1 MAKSIEEKIEDVA
14 KKQLDKFGVEYHIKT
29 DNINSEIDHALQ
41 SAKSKSGNDGGNYPD
56 IKCLIKLPQSQ
67 KFVPVMIEVKGT
79 KGDFAKIENDEVCNY
94 DDNGKPLYKHIK
106 KYAVNGAVHY
116 SEAVAKISKSYSD
129 VIAIGFNGYDVSGSA
144 EPATEMGVYYV
155 SKANMYCPKKIGD
168 YSDFSFLKVDNLSV
182 FETKLKE
189 IFLSDDEKEKQTRE
203 LEDQIESTLTDLN
216 QDMRDNMR
224 VSEPKDRLK
233 LVCALIMAALGVE
246 NKIPPLEI
254 EDLKGQ
260 QTEEE
265 HDGAIILRRIKAF
278 LSEKHIPKEKL
289 DNINSLYKGIL
300 NDTLYYRAINGES
313 TIKKAFIYVKEE
325 IMPIFT
331 MGEEVHIDFTGKL
344 LNVLTSWIT
353 ERASDDEK
361 NDVVLT
367 PRYITELMA
376 KLCKVNKD
384 SYVWDWATGSAG
396 FLVSAMKLMIDDA
409 NRTIHSE
416 EERRKKI
423 AKIKVDQ
430 LLGIEL
436 RQDIYVLA
444 VLNMILM
451 KDGSSHILNKDSLKE
466 YNGKYEQGNNKDE
479 EFPADVFLLNPP
491 YSAEGKGFIFVKKAL
506 AKMNKGR
513 AAVIIQENAGGGKG
527 DGYTKAILKHS
538 TLLASIRMPIDLFIG
553 KSSVQTAIYL
563 FEVGTPHDAGNLVT
577 FVDFSNDGYARQNRK
592 KSNSKVNLKDVDHV
606 KERYAELVDVV
617 LNRKTKTD
625 YYTEANGLVVKDSI
639 SLEGNDWTFNQ
650 HRKID
655 TMPTEA
661 DFRKTVADYLSWKVS
676 SDIKNGFGLVP
687 LLKLNLLSEFTSEET
702 AALEKFRNGEVKF
715 EEKKIGELFE
725 SLNLKHKKKNFNKNT
740 DVSKEKN
747 TEFSLPLVNAKNGDN
762 GIMYYGRE
770 CDFEAE
776 EMTID
781 IVNDGAIST
790 GNVYAQPQKTGVLY
804 NAYLVKLKDYV
815 PNAEILLYYAMSM
828 QKSIKLRFGYEK
840 KASWE
845 RVKMEDVLVP
855 IENGKIDYSFMQH
868 FISAQE
874 KLAIKGVVKYKDEQ
888 LNAHHNPYPYCSDN
902 YNLVAESPKQY
913 E

>member
-1 MAKSIEEKIEDVA
+1 MAKSIEEKIEDIA
-14 KKQLDKFGVEYHIKT
+14 KKQLDKFGVKYHIKT
-29 DNINSEIDHALQ
+29 DKINSEIDNALQ

-56 IKCLIKLPQSQ
+56 IKCLIQLPQSQ

-79 KGDFAKIENDEVCNY
+79 KGDFAKIEDGEVANY

-116 SEAVAKISKSYSD
+116 SEAIAKITKSFSE
-129 VIAIGFNGYDVSGSA
+129 VIAIGFNGYESGSTIN
-144 EPATEMGVYYV
+144 TEMGVYYV
-155 SKANMYCPKKIGD
+155 SKSNMYCPKKIGE
-168 YSDFSFLKVDNLSV
+168 YSDFSFLKAENLAALES
-182 FETKLKE
+182 KLKE
-189 IFLSDDEKEKQTRE
+189 IFLSDEEKERQTRE
-203 LEDQIESTLTDLN
+203 LEDRIENTLVELN
-216 QDMRDNMR
+216 QAMRDQMS
-224 VSEPKDRLK
+224 VSEPKERLK

-246 NKIPPLEI
+246 GKVPPLEI
-254 EDLKGQ
+254 ADLKGL
-260 QTEEE
+260 QTESS
-265 HDGAIILRRIKAF
+265 HDGAIILGRIKDF
-278 LSEKHIPKEKL
+278 LNEKHIPQEKL
-289 DNINSLYKGIL
+289 ANIYPLYKMIL
-300 NDTLYYRAINGES
+300 NNSFYYKVKDGES
-313 TIKKAFIYVKEE
+313 TIKKVFFYVKEE

-367 PRYITELMA
+367 PRYVTELMA
-376 KLCKVNKD
+376 RLCKVNKD

-409 NRTIHSE
+409 NKTIQSE
-416 EERRKKI
+416 DERKAKI

-466 YNGKYEQGNNKDE
+466 YDGRYEQGANKDE

-491 YSAEGKGFIFVKKAL
+491 YSAEGKGFVFVEKAL
-506 AKMNKGR
+506 KRMNKGR

-527 DGYTKAILKHS
+527 DGFTKKILEHS

-563 FEVGTPHDAGNLVT
+563 FEVGTPHDEENLVT

-606 KERYAELVDVV
+606 KERYTELVDIV
-617 LNRKTKTD
+617 LSRKAKTS

-661 DFRKTVADYLSWKVS
+661 DFRKTVADYLSWKLS
-676 SDIKNGFGLVP
+676 TIIKED
-687 LLKLNLLSEFTSEET
+687 S
-702 AALEKFRNGEVKF
+702 A
-715 EEKKIGELFE
+715 
-725 SLNLKHKKKNFNKNT
+725 NF
-740 DVSKEKN
+740 
-747 TEFSLPLVNAKNGDN
+747 
-762 GIMYYGRE
+762 
-770 CDFEAE
+770 
-776 EMTID
+776 
-781 IVNDGAIST
+781 
-790 GNVYAQPQKTGVLY
+790 
-804 NAYLVKLKDYV
+804 
-815 PNAEILLYYAMSM
+815 
-828 QKSIKLRFGYEK
+828 
-840 KASWE
+840 
-845 RVKMEDVLVP
+845 
-855 IENGKIDYSFMQH
+855 
-868 FISAQE
+868 
-874 KLAIKGVVKYKDEQ
+874 
-888 LNAHHNPYPYCSDN
+888 
-902 YNLVAESPKQY
+902 
-913 E
+913 

>member
-1 MAKSIEEKIEDVA
+1 MAKKSIEEKIEDIA
-14 KKQLDKFGVEYHIKT
+14 KKQLDKFDVEYHIKT
-29 DNINSEIDHALQ
+29 DNINTEIDHALQ

-67 KFVPVMIEVKGT
+67 KYVPVMIEVKGT
-79 KGDFAKIENDEVCNY
+79 KGDLAKIENGEVCNY
-94 DDNGKPLYKHIK
+94 DTNGKPLYKHIK

-129 VIAIGFNGYDVSGSA
+129 VIAIGFNGYDVTGST
-144 EPATEMGVYYV
+144 EPTTEMGVYYV
-155 SKANMYCPKKIGD
+155 SKANMYCPKKVDD
-168 YSDFSFLKVDNLSV
+168 YSDFSFLKAENLSSL
-182 FETKLKE
+182 ESKLKA
-189 IFLSDDEKEKQTRE
+189 ILLSDDEKERQTRE
-203 LEDQIESTLTDLN
+203 LEDRIENTLAELN
-216 QDMRDNMR
+216 QDMRDKMR

-246 NKIPPLEI
+246 GKIPPLEI
-254 EDLKGQ
+254 SDLKGL
-260 QTEEE
+260 QTEDD
-265 HDGAIILRRIKAF
+265 HDGAVILRKIKVF
-278 LSEKHIPKEKL
+278 LNEKHIPQEKL
-289 DNINSLYKGIL
+289 DNIISLYKGLL
-300 NDTLYYRAINGES
+300 NDALYYRAINGES
-313 TIKKAFIYVKEE
+313 TIKTAFIYVKEE

-396 FLVSAMKLMIDDA
+396 FLVSAMKLMIEDA
-409 NRTIHSE
+409 NKTIQSE
-416 EERRKKI
+416 AERKEKI
-423 AKIKVDQ
+423 AKIKVEQ
-430 LLGIEL
+430 LLGVEL

-466 YNGKYEQGNNKDE
+466 YNGKYEQGENKDK
-479 EFPADVFLLNPP
+479 EFPANVFLLNPP
-491 YSAEGKGFIFVKKAL
+491 YSAEGKGFVFVEKAL
-506 AKMNKGR
+506 EKMNKGR

-527 DGYTKAILKHS
+527 DGFTEKILKHS

-563 FEVGTPHDAGNLVT
+563 FEVGTPHDVGNLVT

-592 KSNSKVNLKDVDHV
+592 KSNSKVNLRDVDHV

-625 YYTEANGLVVKDSI
+625 YYTEENGLVVKDSI

-661 DFRKTVADYLSWKVS
+661 DFRKTVSDYLSWKLS
-676 SDIKNGFGLVP
+676 TIIK
-687 LLKLNLLSEFTSEET
+687 ED
-702 AALEKFRNGEVKF
+702 AA
-715 EEKKIGELFE
+715 
-725 SLNLKHKKKNFNKNT
+725 NF
-740 DVSKEKN
+740 
-747 TEFSLPLVNAKNGDN
+747 
-762 GIMYYGRE
+762 
-770 CDFEAE
+770 
-776 EMTID
+776 
-781 IVNDGAIST
+781 
-790 GNVYAQPQKTGVLY
+790 Q
-804 NAYLVKLKDYV
+804 
-815 PNAEILLYYAMSM
+815 
-828 QKSIKLRFGYEK
+828 
-840 KASWE
+840 
-845 RVKMEDVLVP
+845 
-855 IENGKIDYSFMQH
+855 
-868 FISAQE
+868 
-874 KLAIKGVVKYKDEQ
+874 
-888 LNAHHNPYPYCSDN
+888 
-902 YNLVAESPKQY
+902 
-913 E
+913 

>member
-1 MAKSIEEKIEDVA
+1 MAKSIEEKIEDIA
-14 KKQLDKFGVEYHIKT
+14 KKQLDKFGVKYHIKT
-29 DNINSEIDHALQ
+29 DKINSEIDNALQ

-56 IKCLIKLPQSQ
+56 IKCLIQLPQSQ

-79 KGDFAKIENDEVCNY
+79 KGDFAKIEDGEVANY

-116 SEAVAKISKSYSD
+116 SEAIAKITKSFSE
-129 VIAIGFNGYDVSGSA
+129 VIAIGFNGYESGSTIN
-144 EPATEMGVYYV
+144 TEMGVYYV
-155 SKANMYCPKKIGD
+155 SKSNMYCPKKIGE
-168 YSDFSFLKVDNLSV
+168 YSDFSFLKAENLAALES
-182 FETKLKE
+182 KLKE
-189 IFLSDDEKEKQTRE
+189 IFLSDEEKERQTRE
-203 LEDQIESTLTDLN
+203 LEDRIENTLVELN
-216 QDMRDNMR
+216 QAMRDQMS
-224 VSEPKDRLK
+224 VSEPKERLK

-246 NKIPPLEI
+246 GKVPPLEI
-254 EDLKGQ
+254 ADLKGL
-260 QTEEE
+260 QTESS
-265 HDGAIILRRIKAF
+265 HDGAIILGRIKDF
-278 LSEKHIPKEKL
+278 LNEKHIPQEKL
-289 DNINSLYKGIL
+289 ANIYSLYKMIL
-300 NDTLYYRAINGES
+300 NNSFYYKVKDGES
-313 TIKKAFIYVKEE
+313 TIKKVFFYVKEE

-367 PRYITELMA
+367 PRYVTELMA
-376 KLCKVNKD
+376 RLCKVNKD

-409 NRTIHSE
+409 NKTIQSE
-416 EERRKKI
+416 DERKAKI

-466 YNGKYEQGNNKDE
+466 YDGRYEQGANKDE

-491 YSAEGKGFIFVKKAL
+491 YSAEGKGFVFVEKAL
-506 AKMNKGR
+506 KRMNKGR

-527 DGYTKAILKHS
+527 DGFTKKILEHS

-563 FEVGTPHDAGNLVT
+563 FEVGTPHDEENLVT

-606 KERYAELVDVV
+606 KERYTELVDIV
-617 LNRKTKTD
+617 LSRKAKTS

-661 DFRKTVADYLSWKVS
+661 DFRKTVADYLSWKLS
-676 SDIKNGFGLVP
+676 TIIKED
-687 LLKLNLLSEFTSEET
+687 S
-702 AALEKFRNGEVKF
+702 A
-715 EEKKIGELFE
+715 
-725 SLNLKHKKKNFNKNT
+725 NF
-740 DVSKEKN
+740 
-747 TEFSLPLVNAKNGDN
+747 
-762 GIMYYGRE
+762 
-770 CDFEAE
+770 
-776 EMTID
+776 
-781 IVNDGAIST
+781 
-790 GNVYAQPQKTGVLY
+790 
-804 NAYLVKLKDYV
+804 
-815 PNAEILLYYAMSM
+815 
-828 QKSIKLRFGYEK
+828 
-840 KASWE
+840 
-845 RVKMEDVLVP
+845 
-855 IENGKIDYSFMQH
+855 
-868 FISAQE
+868 
-874 KLAIKGVVKYKDEQ
+874 
-888 LNAHHNPYPYCSDN
+888 
-902 YNLVAESPKQY
+902 
-913 E
+913 

>member
-1 MAKSIEEKIEDVA
+1 MAKSIEEKIEDIA
-14 KKQLDKFGVEYHIKT
+14 KKQLDNFGVRYHIKT

-56 IKCLIKLPQSQ
+56 IKCLIKFPQSQ
-67 KFVPVMIEVKGT
+67 QYVPVMIEVKGT
-79 KGDFAKIENDEVCNY
+79 KGDLAKIENEEVCNY

-116 SEAVAKISKSYSD
+116 SEAVAKITKSYSD
-129 VIAIGFNGYDVSGSA
+129 VIAIGFNGYEEAGNVT
-144 EPATEMGVYYV
+144 TEMGVYYV

-168 YSDFSFLKVDNLSV
+168 YSDFSFLKEENLSSL
-182 FETKLKE
+182 EIKLKE
-189 IFLSDDEKEKQTRE
+189 ILLNDEEKERQTRE
-203 LEDQIESTLTDLN
+203 LEDRIENTLAELN
-216 QDMRDNMR
+216 QDMRDKMR

-246 NKIPPLEI
+246 GKVPPLEI
-254 EDLKGQ
+254 EDLKGL
-260 QTEEE
+260 QTEDD
-265 HDGAIILRRIKAF
+265 HDGAIILRKIKVF
-278 LSEKHIPKEKL
+278 LNEKHIPQEKL
-289 DNINSLYKGIL
+289 DNIYSLYKGIL
-300 NDTLYYRAINGES
+300 NDALYYKAIYGES
-313 TIKKAFIYVKEE
+313 TIKTAFIYVKEE

-344 LNVLTSWIT
+344 LNVLTGWIT

-409 NRTIHSE
+409 NRIQSE
-416 EERRKKI
+416 DERKAKI

-466 YNGKYEQGNNKDE
+466 YNGKYEQGKNKDD

-491 YSAEGKGFIFVKKAL
+491 YSAEGKGFVFVEKAL
-506 AKMNKGR
+506 KRMNKGR

-527 DGYTKAILKHS
+527 DGLTKKILEHS

-563 FEVGTPHDAGNLVT
+563 FEVGTPHDVENLVT
-577 FVDFSNDGYARQNRK
+577 FVDFSIDGYARQNRK

-606 KERYAELVDVV
+606 KERYAELVDIV
-617 LNRKTKTD
+617 LNRKTKTS

-655 TMPTEA
+655 TKPTEA
-661 DFRKTVADYLSWKVS
+661 DFRKTVSDYLSWKLS
-676 SDIKNGFGLVP
+676 TIIKED
-687 LLKLNLLSEFTSEET
+687 S
-702 AALEKFRNGEVKF
+702 A
-715 EEKKIGELFE
+715 
-725 SLNLKHKKKNFNKNT
+725 NF
-740 DVSKEKN
+740 
-747 TEFSLPLVNAKNGDN
+747 
-762 GIMYYGRE
+762 
-770 CDFEAE
+770 
-776 EMTID
+776 
-781 IVNDGAIST
+781 
-790 GNVYAQPQKTGVLY
+790 Q
-804 NAYLVKLKDYV
+804 
-815 PNAEILLYYAMSM
+815 
-828 QKSIKLRFGYEK
+828 
-840 KASWE
+840 
-845 RVKMEDVLVP
+845 
-855 IENGKIDYSFMQH
+855 
-868 FISAQE
+868 
-874 KLAIKGVVKYKDEQ
+874 
-888 LNAHHNPYPYCSDN
+888 
-902 YNLVAESPKQY
+902 
-913 E
+913 

>member
-1 MAKSIEEKIEDVA
+1 MAKSIEEKIEDIA

-56 IKCLIKLPQSQ
+56 IKCLIKLPQNQ
-67 KFVPVMIEVKGT
+67 KYVPVMIEVKGT
-79 KGDFAKIENDEVCNY
+79 KGDFAKIENCEVCNY

-116 SEAVAKISKSYSD
+116 SEAVAKITKSYND
-129 VIAIGFNGYDVSGSA
+129 VIAIGFNGYDVIGSA
-144 EPATEMGVYYV
+144 EPTTEMGVYYV
-155 SKANMYCPKKIGD
+155 SKSNMYCPKKVGD
-168 YSDFSFLKVDNLSV
+168 YSDFSFLKNENLS
-182 FETKLKE
+182 KLEKKLAE
-189 IFLSDDEKEKQTRE
+189 ILLSDEEKERQTRE
-203 LEDQIESTLTDLN
+203 LEDRIENTLAELN
-216 QDMRDNMR
+216 QDMRDKMR

-246 NKIPPLEI
+246 GKIPPLEI
-254 EDLKGQ
+254 ADLRGL
-260 QTEEE
+260 QTEDD
-265 HDGAIILRRIKAF
+265 HDGAVILRKIKVF
-278 LSEKHIPKEKL
+278 LNEKHIPQEKL
-289 DNINSLYKGIL
+289 DNIISLYKGIL
-300 NDTLYYRAINGES
+300 NDALYYRAINGES
-313 TIKKAFIYVKEE
+313 TIKTAFIYVKEE

-396 FLVSAMKLMIDDA
+396 FLVSAMKLMIEDA
-409 NRTIHSE
+409 NKTIQSE
-416 EERRKKI
+416 EARKEKI
-423 AKIKVDQ
+423 AKIKMDQ
-430 LLGIEL
+430 LLGVEL

-451 KDGSSHILNKDSLKE
+451 KDGSSHILNKDSLNE
-466 YNGKYEQGNNKDE
+466 YNGKYEQGKNKDE
-479 EFPADVFLLNPP
+479 KFPADVFLLNPP
-491 YSAEGKGFIFVKKAL
+491 YSAEGKGFVFVEKAL

-527 DGYTKAILKHS
+527 DGFTEKILKHS

-563 FEVGTPHDAGNLVT
+563 FEIGTPHDAENLVT

-592 KSNSKVNLKDVDHV
+592 KSNSKVNLRDVDHV
-606 KERYAELVDVV
+606 KERYAELVDLV

-655 TMPTEA
+655 TMPTET
-661 DFRKTVADYLSWKVS
+661 DFRKTVSDYLSWKLS
-676 SDIKNGFGLVP
+676 TIIK
-687 LLKLNLLSEFTSEET
+687 ED
-702 AALEKFRNGEVKF
+702 AA
-715 EEKKIGELFE
+715 
-725 SLNLKHKKKNFNKNT
+725 NF
-740 DVSKEKN
+740 
-747 TEFSLPLVNAKNGDN
+747 
-762 GIMYYGRE
+762 
-770 CDFEAE
+770 
-776 EMTID
+776 
-781 IVNDGAIST
+781 
-790 GNVYAQPQKTGVLY
+790 Q
-804 NAYLVKLKDYV
+804 
-815 PNAEILLYYAMSM
+815 
-828 QKSIKLRFGYEK
+828 
-840 KASWE
+840 
-845 RVKMEDVLVP
+845 
-855 IENGKIDYSFMQH
+855 
-868 FISAQE
+868 
-874 KLAIKGVVKYKDEQ
+874 
-888 LNAHHNPYPYCSDN
+888 
-902 YNLVAESPKQY
+902 
-913 E
+913 

>member
-1 MAKSIEEKIEDVA
+1 MAKSIEEKIEDIA

-56 IKCLIKLPQSQ
+56 IKCLIKLPQNQ

-79 KGDFAKIENDEVCNY
+79 KGDFAKFENDEVYNY

-116 SEAVAKISKSYSD
+116 SEAVAKITKSYND
-129 VIAIGFNGYDVSGSA
+129 VIAIGFNGYDVIGSA
-144 EPATEMGVYYV
+144 EPTTEMGVYYV
-155 SKANMYCPKKIGD
+155 SKANMYCPKKVGD
-168 YSDFSFLKVDNLSV
+168 YSDFSFLKAENLSSL
-182 FETKLKE
+182 ENKLKA
-189 IFLSDDEKEKQTRE
+189 ILLSDEEKERQTRE
-203 LEDQIESTLTDLN
+203 LEDRIENTLAELN
-216 QDMRDNMR
+216 QDMRDKMR

-246 NKIPPLEI
+246 GKISPLEI
-254 EDLKGQ
+254 ADLKGL
-260 QTEEE
+260 QTEDD
-265 HDGAIILRRIKAF
+265 HDGAVILRKIKVF
-278 LSEKHIPKEKL
+278 LNEKHIPQEKL
-289 DNINSLYKGIL
+289 DNIISLYKGIL
-300 NDTLYYRAINGES
+300 NDVLYYRTINGES
-313 TIKKAFIYVKEE
+313 TIKTAFIYVKEG

-396 FLVSAMKLMIDDA
+396 FLVSAMKLMIEDA
-409 NRTIHSE
+409 NKTIQSE
-416 EERRKKI
+416 EERKEKI

-430 LLGIEL
+430 LLGVEL

-451 KDGSSHILNKDSLKE
+451 KDGSSHILNKDSLNE
-466 YNGKYEQGNNKDE
+466 YNGKYEQGKNKDE
-479 EFPADVFLLNPP
+479 KFPADVFLLNPP
-491 YSAEGKGFIFVKKAL
+491 YSAEGKGFVFVEKAL

-527 DGYTKAILKHS
+527 DGITEKILKHS

-563 FEVGTPHDAGNLVT
+563 FEIGTPHDAENLVT

-592 KSNSKVNLKDVDHV
+592 KSNSKVNLRDVDHV
-606 KERYAELVDVV
+606 KERYAELVDLV

-625 YYTEANGLVVKDSI
+625 YYTEVNGLVVKDSI

-661 DFRKTVADYLSWKVS
+661 DFRKTVSDYLSWKLS
-676 SDIKNGFGLVP
+676 TIIK
-687 LLKLNLLSEFTSEET
+687 ED
-702 AALEKFRNGEVKF
+702 AA
-715 EEKKIGELFE
+715 
-725 SLNLKHKKKNFNKNT
+725 NF
-740 DVSKEKN
+740 
-747 TEFSLPLVNAKNGDN
+747 
-762 GIMYYGRE
+762 
-770 CDFEAE
+770 
-776 EMTID
+776 
-781 IVNDGAIST
+781 
-790 GNVYAQPQKTGVLY
+790 Q
-804 NAYLVKLKDYV
+804 
-815 PNAEILLYYAMSM
+815 
-828 QKSIKLRFGYEK
+828 
-840 KASWE
+840 
-845 RVKMEDVLVP
+845 
-855 IENGKIDYSFMQH
+855 
-868 FISAQE
+868 
-874 KLAIKGVVKYKDEQ
+874 
-888 LNAHHNPYPYCSDN
+888 
-902 YNLVAESPKQY
+902 
-913 E
+913 